1 MARRRGRAVSADVD
15 EAVVPDAEA
24 VEEAV
29 EDEAVEEPE
38 VDEPVVVPACALC
51 GETAL
56 PLYWHH
62 GQHRCKRCRNKPA

>member
-15 EAVVPDAEA
+15 EAVVP
-24 VEEAV
+24 
-29 EDEAVEEPE
+29 EDEAVEDPE
-38 VDEPVVVPACALC
+38 IDAPVVVPACALC